1 MPGIDTDLLVIG
13 AGMAGLTAAARAV
26 AGGRSVVVVEKSA
39 TIGGSAQFAGYAWTA
54 PSHEVMEEVNPNGD
68 PALRR
73 ALVDRFAD
81 GIAWIRSLGI
91 ECADAVTVLRYGTG
105 HQFDTNGYIDE
116 CRRRIRDHGG
126 ELYMSAETL
135 SLLTQDG
142 GVIGARVRLATGE
155 ECEIRSHATILATGG
170 FQASPELSGEHIHPA
185 ATEMQL
191 RSNPTSAGDG
201 LRLAEAVGAA
211 SGTDRSG
218 FYGHLIPTG
227 VRFRDTADFVA
238 LSLYYSEHAL
248 LFNLD
253 NRRFT
258 DETVGDHL
266 TTMDLLEQPE
276 SRGLLVADA
285 RVYREWITGSY
296 VEGAA
301 ALDKFDLAQR
311 RGGRCGIAE
320 NLDEFAYLPEEW
332 GYDGAAIADQ
342 IRALDAAGPD
352 SQPPRRYDSQ
362 ALDEGPYYI
371 VEACPALTFPFHG
384 IRIDEHGG
392 VLNAKGD
399 TISGLFAAGSDT
411 GGLYN
416 RAYTGGI
423 APALV
428 FGLAAA
434 DRAVADLTPPVSTC

>member
-1 MPGIDTDLLVIG
+1 M
-13 AGMAGLTAAARAV
+13 
-26 AGGRSVVVVEKSA
+26 
-39 TIGGSAQFAGYAWTA
+39 
-54 PSHEVMEEVNPNGD
+54 
-68 PALRR
+68 
-73 ALVDRFAD
+73 
-81 GIAWIRSLGI
+81 
-91 ECADAVTVLRYGTG
+91 
-105 HQFDTNGYIDE
+105 
-116 CRRRIRDHGG
+116 
-126 ELYMSAETL
+126 
-135 SLLTQDG
+135 
-142 GVIGARVRLATGE
+142 
-155 ECEIRSHATILATGG
+155 
-170 FQASPELSGEHIHPA
+170 
-185 ATEMQL
+185 
-191 RSNPTSAGDG
+191 
-201 LRLAEAVGAA
+201 
-211 SGTDRSG
+211 
-218 FYGHLIPTG
+218 
-227 VRFRDTADFVA
+227 A

-301 ALDKFDLAQR
+301 AIDKFDLAQR

-320 NLDEFAYLPEEW
+320 SLDEFAYLPEEW

-342 IRALDAAGPD
+342 IRALNAAGPD
-352 SQPPRRYDSQ
+352 AQPPRRYDSKP
-362 ALDEGPYYI
+362 LDEGPYYL

-384 IRIDEHGG
+384 IRIDEHGR
-392 VLNAKGD
+392 VLDATGG

-423 APALV
+423 APASCS
-428 FGLAAA
+428 AW
-434 DRAVADLTPPVSTC
+434 PPRTSPHL